1 MTPVISAVQLMA
13 FAEVDGKLRHNA
25 PASATD
31 APPGPACYI
40 DIDDTRFVTRSTA
53 LPDQHEQVKYATPA
67 PPLSV
72 AREWQILRDALGL
85 GGEAQPALF
94 HELKWASVEKCNS
107 LTKVK
112 TLPAVK
118 ALTQIFSEAGFE
130 PSVNFN
136 TGSGELSL
144 TIPLFANEDTP
155 VHARPT
161 VVRTMLAAMPE
172 QAGLEGLYAA
182 ECAAKASQNAAGF
195 EADACAAGDLLA
207 NRCLDVF
214 AKQAGVGIWQRIVD
228 VRMRTVKICFA
239 AYTNLLGGPRK
250 ALKYSPCYTALTG
263 FRDSSSHAGGFL
275 LISLL
280 ALLAQ
285 NSTY

>member
-1 MTPVISAVQLMA
+1 
-13 FAEVDGKLRHNA
+13 
-25 PASATD
+25 
-31 APPGPACYI
+31 
-40 DIDDTRFVTRSTA
+40 
-53 LPDQHEQVKYATPA
+53 
-67 PPLSV
+67 LSV
-72 AREWQILRDALGL
+72 ALEWQILRDALGL
-85 GGEAQPALF
+85 GGEAKPQPALLL
-94 HELKWASVEKCNS
+94 ELKWASVEKCNS
-107 LTKVK
+107 LMKVK

-136 TGSGELSL
+136 TGLGELSL

-155 VHARPT
+155 LHARRT

-182 ECAAKASQNAAGF
+182 ECAAIASQDAAGF

-214 AKQAGVGIWQRIVD
+214 AKQTGAGIWQRTVD

-275 LISLL
+275 LLSLL
-280 ALLAQ
+280 ALLVQ
-285 NSTY
+285 NSKY

>member
-1 MTPVISAVQLMA
+1 VTPVISAVQLMA
-13 FAEVDGKLRHNA
+13 FAEVDGKLRRNV
-25 PASATD
+25 PTSETD

-40 DIDDTRFVTRSTA
+40 DIDDTRFTRSTA
-53 LPDQHEQVKYATPA
+53 LADQHEQVKYATPA
-67 PPLSV
+67 PPVSV

-94 HELKWASVEKCNS
+94 QELKWASVEKCNS
-107 LTKVK
+107 LMKVK

-136 TGSGELSL
+136 TGLGELSL

-155 VHARPT
+155 LHARRT

-182 ECAAKASQNAAGF
+182 ECAAIASQNAAGF
-195 EADACAAGDLLA
+195 EADACDLLA

-214 AKQAGVGIWQRIVD
+214 AKQTGAGIWQRTVD

-275 LISLL
+275 LLSLL
-280 ALLAQ
+280 ASLVQ
-285 NSTY
+285 TGKY